1 MLTIAKIPRY
11 KKGHSIKKSVMLKVN
26 GVENKV
32 NKQIET
38 YIIH

>member
-11 KKGHSIKKSVMLKVN
+11 KKGHSIKSVMLKVN